1 MIGLPGLAGSKK
13 NRRDG
18 VATDIALRCTGVS
31 KSFGDSIAVSDFD
44 IEVRRGQILALV
56 GPSGCGKTTVLRLI
70 AGLEALDS
78 GQIEIG
84 GKVVASEGRHT
95 GPDKRSVGIVFQ
107 DYALFPH
114 MSVEANIGYGL
125 DRKGRSERVQEV
137 LELVGLEGLGKRLP
151 SELSGGQQQRVALA
165 RTLASRPDVLLLDEP
180 FSNLDAGLRERV
192 RVEIR
197 EILKTA
203 GTTTVFV
210 THDQQEALFMGDLVG
225 VQVGGRIEQV
235 DIPERVFHRPA
246 TPFVAR
252 FMGTA
257 DFLPVEPNGNRLV
270 TEAGPA
276 RAVPGF
282 QPPESAPLEVMARPD
297 DFVIAPSEDGQGV
310 VMDRVFQGWAYTYE
324 VELDS
329 GLRIHCQMPHLL
341 TIEVG
346 VRVLVNLRRDHPQ
359 MFYSNGVASPEV
371 PRYGYLNERQSTGS
385 PNQAPG
391 GAV

>member
-1 MIGLPGLAGSKK
+1 MIGLSRISGLTG
-13 NRRDG
+13 NRRKRSES
-18 VATDIALRCTGVS
+18 VTTDIALRCTGVS
-31 KSFGDSIAVSDFD
+31 KTFDGTLAVDDFD
-44 IEVRRGQILALV
+44 IEVKRGQILALV
-56 GPSGCGKTTVLRLI
+56 GPSGCGKTTVLRMI
-70 AGLEALDS
+70 AGLEALDT
-78 GQIEIG
+78 GRIEIG
-84 GKVVASEGRHT
+84 GELVASTDRHI

-114 MSVEANIGYGL
+114 MTVEANVGYGL
-125 DRKGRSERVQEV
+125 ERKGKSERVEEV

-165 RTLASRPDVLLLDEP
+165 RTLASKPDVLLLDEP

-192 RVEIR
+192 RSEIR
-197 EILKTA
+197 EILKAA

-246 TPFVAR
+246 TNFVAR
-252 FMGTA
+252 FMGMA
-257 DFLPVEPNGNRLV
+257 DFLPVDPLGNRLV

-282 QPPESAPLEVMARPD
+282 EPPESAPLEVMARPD
-297 DFVIAPSEDGQGV
+297 DFVLAPSEDGQGV
-310 VMDRVFQGWAYTYE
+310 VINRIFQGWAYTYE
-324 VELDS
+324 VELNS

-346 VRVLVNLRRDHPQ
+346 QRVLVNLRRDHPQ
-359 MFYSNGVASPEV
+359 MFFSEGQAVPEV
-371 PRYGYLNERQSTGS
+371 PRYGYQ
-385 PNQAPG
+385 P
-391 GAV
+391 

>member
-1 MIGLPGLAGSKK
+1 MIGLPGLKKKRTGS
-13 NRRDG
+13 
-18 VATDIALRCTGVS
+18 ATADVALRCTGVS
-31 KSFGDSIAVSDFD
+31 KLFGDTVAVQDFD

-56 GPSGCGKTTVLRLI
+56 GPSGCGKTTVLRMI
-70 AGLEALDS
+70 AGLEEIDT
-78 GQIEIG
+78 GRIEIG
-84 GKVVASEGRHT
+84 GRLVASAGRHV
-95 GPDKRSVGIVFQ
+95 GPDRRSVGIVFQ

-114 MSVEANIGYGL
+114 MTVQANVGYGL
-125 DRKGRSERVQEV
+125 DRPGRAERVEEV

-151 SELSGGQQQRVALA
+151 NELSGGQQQRVALA

-192 RVEIR
+192 RAEVR
-197 EILKTA
+197 EILKAA

-235 DIPERVFHRPA
+235 DVPERVFHRPA
-246 TPFVAR
+246 TSVVAR

-257 DFLPVEPNGNRLV
+257 DFLAVEVIGTRLV

-276 RAVPGF
+276 RAVPEF
-282 QPPESAPLEVMARPD
+282 DPPEGAPLEVMARPD
-297 DFVIAPSEDGQGV
+297 DFVLAPSEDGQGV
-310 VMDRVFQGWAYTYE
+310 VVARVFQGWAYTYE
-324 VELDS
+324 VELNS

-341 TIEVG
+341 TIKVG
-346 VRVLVNLRRDHPQ
+346 TRVLVNLRRDHPQ
-359 MFYSNGVASPEV
+359 MFFSNGSAVPGV
-371 PRYGYLNERQSTGS
+371 PRYGYLDERPT
-385 PNQAPG
+385 PMPANKVPG

>member
-1 MIGLPGLAGSKK
+1 MIGLPRISGLTGI
-13 NRRDG
+13 RRKRNES
-18 VATDIALRCTGVS
+18 VTTDIALRCTGVS
-31 KSFGDSIAVSDFD
+31 KTFDGTLAVDDFD
-44 IEVRRGQILALV
+44 IEVKRGQMLALV
-56 GPSGCGKTTVLRLI
+56 GPSGCGKTTVLRMI
-70 AGLEALDS
+70 AGLEALDT
-78 GQIEIG
+78 GRIEIG
-84 GKVVASEGRHT
+84 GELVASSGLHI

-114 MSVEANIGYGL
+114 MTVEANVGYGL
-125 DRKGRSERVQEV
+125 ERKGRSERVEEV

-165 RTLASRPDVLLLDEP
+165 RTLASKPDVLLLDEP

-192 RVEIR
+192 RSEIR
-197 EILKTA
+197 EILKAA

-246 TPFVAR
+246 TKFVAR
-252 FMGTA
+252 FMGMA
-257 DFLPVEPNGNRLV
+257 DFLPVDPLGNRLV

-282 QPPESAPLEVMARPD
+282 EPPESALLEVMARPD
-297 DFVIAPSEDGQGV
+297 DFVLAPSDDGQGV
-310 VMDRVFQGWAYTYE
+310 VISRVFQGWAYTYE
-324 VELDS
+324 VELNS

-341 TIEVG
+341 TVEVG
-346 VRVLVNLRRDHPQ
+346 QRVLVNLRRDHPQ
-359 MFYSNGVASPEV
+359 MFFSEGHAVPEV
-371 PRYGYLNERQSTGS
+371 PRYGHQ
-385 PNQAPG
+385 P
-391 GAV
+391 

>member
-1 MIGLPGLAGSKK
+1 MIGLTGRKK
-13 NRRDG
+13 KRRDG
-18 VATDIALRCTGVS
+18 ATTDVALRCIGVS
-31 KSFGDSIAVSDFD
+31 KSFGETVAVQDFD

-56 GPSGCGKTTVLRLI
+56 GPSGCGKTTVLRMI
-70 AGLEALDS
+70 AGLEAIDT
-78 GQIEIG
+78 GRIEIG
-84 GKVVASEGRHT
+84 GKLVASDGRHI
-95 GPDKRSVGIVFQ
+95 GPDRRSVGIVFQ

-114 MSVEANIGYGL
+114 MTVQANIGYGL
-125 DRKGRSERVQEV
+125 GRKGRAERVEEV
-137 LELVGLEGLGKRLP
+137 LALVGLEGLGRRLP
-151 SELSGGQQQRVALA
+151 NELSGGQQQRVALA

-192 RVEIR
+192 RAEVR
-197 EILKTA
+197 EILKAA

-225 VQVGGRIEQV
+225 VQVRGRIEQV
-235 DIPERVFHRPA
+235 DVPERVFHRPA
-246 TPFVAR
+246 TSVVAR

-257 DFLPVEPNGNRLV
+257 DFLPVDTIDTRLV

-282 QPPESAPLEVMARPD
+282 EPPEEGPLEVMARPD
-297 DFVIAPSEDGQGV
+297 DFVLAPSEEGQGV
-310 VMDRVFQGWAYTYE
+310 VVDRVFQGWAYTYE
-324 VELDS
+324 VELNS

-359 MFYSNGVASPEV
+359 MFFSNGSAVPEV
-371 PRYGYLNERQSTGS
+371 PRYGYLSDRPATGS
-385 PNQAPG
+385 PGEAPG